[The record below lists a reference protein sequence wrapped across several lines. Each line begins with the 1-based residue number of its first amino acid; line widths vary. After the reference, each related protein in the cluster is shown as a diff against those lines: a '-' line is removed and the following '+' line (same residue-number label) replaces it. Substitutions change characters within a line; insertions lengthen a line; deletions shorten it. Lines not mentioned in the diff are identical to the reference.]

1 MTIQGYWAFVN
12 WDDDPATIKA
22 TTLSSFLSPFPFRPR
37 RREEEFELQ
46 TLKSPKEMDDSWK
59 RAYRGDSGVPHSD
72 PQQLVSTWK
81 GTFALAS
88 VAWLQTQ
95 TSNLIKSL
103 QFNWS
108 DKALKIDQQKWKK
121 IFDKKQKETV
131 LSNTNDSPTK

>member
-1 MTIQGYWAFVN
+1 MKKSLEQTQH
-12 WDDDPATIKA
+12 
-22 TTLSSFLSPFPFRPR
+22 LSPFSFLLFPFRPR
-37 RREEEFELQ
+37 RREEEFRLSP
-46 TLKSPKEMDDSWK
+46 KSPKEMDDSWK

-88 VAWLQTQ
+88 IAWLQTQ
-95 TSNLIKSL
+95 TSNLTKNL

-108 DKALKIDQQKWKK
+108 DKAIKIDHQKWKK
-121 IFDKKQKETV
+121 IFDKKQQKQTI